1 MYFELTLGRGVSWL
15 CIIVKALE
23 KVKETVAFSEMIRDT
38 IGHRSLTICEDRDY
52 PPGSYFALERLI
64 SVPPM

>member
-1 MYFELTLGRGVSWL
+1 M
-15 CIIVKALE
+15 KALE

-64 SVPPM
+64 SVKLTILFVPPCPVNVKCIQ